1 MNDDARPTV
10 QTTQTSIEILNVVR
24 RRDSARLT
32 EIADAVGLAKSTAYK
47 HLVTLEQN
55 GFLRRDGNAYRIG
68 LGLLTYGEHVRHHW
82 PGFEEATEAVTELT
96 ERTQEEVDFVVEDG
110 GRVTTLVESYHPW
123 VKYDDSVDTDS
134 SASYRARVGD
144 SYGMHSTAAG
154 LAILAEYSE
163 ERVERILDRRGLPRR
178 TEHTIT
184 DRATLFE
191 ALERIREDGYAV
203 NDQGYT
209 EGMRS
214 LGKAVCGPDGTV
226 AGALSV
232 AGPTYR
238 IDGAVLEEHLPRA
251 LEETARSLEAALAER
266 SRPSR

>member
-1 MNDDARPTV
+1 MNDDGRPTV
-10 QTTQTSIEILNVVR
+10 QTTQTSIEILDAVR
-24 RRDSARLT
+24 RRDGARLT

-55 GFLRRDGNAYRIG
+55 GFLRRDGNTYRVG
-68 LGLLTYGEHVRHHW
+68 LGFLGYSEHVRLGW
-82 PGFEEATEAVTELT
+82 PGFEQATEAVSELT
-96 ERTQEEVDFVVEDG
+96 ERTQEEVDFVVEDN

-123 VKYDDSVDTDS
+123 VKYDNSVGTDES
-134 SASYRARVGD
+134 ESYRARVGD

-154 LAILAEYSE
+154 LAILAEHADD
-163 ERVERILDRRGLPRR
+163 RVRRIVDRRGLPER
-178 TEHTIT
+178 TEYTIT
-184 DRATLFE
+184 DRESLFE
-191 ALERIREDGYAV
+191 ALEQIRENGYAV

-214 LGKAVCGPDGTV
+214 LGTAVTGPDGAV

-238 IDGAVLEEHLPRA
+238 IDGAVLHEHLPRA
-251 LEETARSLEAALAER
+251 LREVSESLETALAAQ
-266 SRPSR
+266 STQP

>member
-1 MNDDARPTV
+1 
-10 QTTQTSIEILNVVR
+10 
-24 RRDSARLT
+24 
-32 EIADAVGLAKSTAYK
+32 
-47 HLVTLEQN
+47 
-55 GFLRRDGNAYRIG
+55 
-68 LGLLTYGEHVRHHW
+68 
-82 PGFEEATEAVTELT
+82 
-96 ERTQEEVDFVVEDG
+96 
-110 GRVTTLVESYHPW
+110 
-123 VKYDDSVDTDS
+123 
-134 SASYRARVGD
+134 
-144 SYGMHSTAAG
+144 MHSTAAG

-163 ERVERILDRRGLPRR
+163 ERVERVLDRRGLPSR

-214 LGKAVCGPDGTV
+214 IGKAVCGPDGTV

-251 LEETARSLEAALAER
+251 LEETVRSLEAALAER
-266 SRPSR
+266 SRPPR